1 MQHDLSLNEIKKE
14 YHGTLKSYVIGFIT
28 SLVLTG
34 VSFSLVTY
42 KLVSGHA
49 LIYSLVA
56 LALTQAICQLLFFL
70 HLGRE
75 PNPKWETAVFF
86 FMLLILFI
94 IILGSLWV
102 MNDLNERMMP
112 DMHMMKHG
120 MTHD

>member
-1 MQHDLSLNEIKKE
+1 MQHDLSLKEIKNE

-34 VSFSLVTY
+34 ISFSLVTY
-42 KLVSGHA
+42 RLLSGYT

-56 LALTQAICQLLFFL
+56 LALTQAIFQLLFFL

-75 PNPKWETAVFF
+75 PKPKWETAIFF

-94 IILGSLWV
+94 IVLGSLWV

-112 DMHMMKHG
+112 DMHTMKHG
-120 MTHD
+120 MPHD